1 MKKLIVIIDDSELML
16 VMTSDVLTEAGYEVA
31 TAINC
36 IEANQYIFGKQKPDL
51 ILMDVMMPMLQ
62 GDATVQILKKSEFSS
77 DIPMI
82 YVSSKSP
89 EELEQMVVATGVEG
103 YLCKPFSEED
113 LLAKVQEIIG

>member
-31 TAINC
+31 AAINC

-62 GDATVQILKKSEFSS
+62 GDTTVQILKKTEFTS
-77 DIPMI
+77 DIPVI

-89 EELEQMVVATGVEG
+89 EELAQMVAATGVEG
-103 YLCKPFSEED
+103 YLCKPFSDEE
-113 LLAKVQEIIG
+113 LLAKVRAIIG